1 MTGGNQENLNEK
13 QEDEFTEDDPLRSQD
28 VKEVSQPSVC
38 AKFCHLIKNMTVEAS
53 LLFLIMSSLISMLTT
68 QNLSLEKACR
78 VNLNFSDEIC
88 TSLKLQDVNSQNQYE
103 KETQKLLASV
113 MAKRTYISATIPC
126 VIALLVGAW
135 SDKTGHRKV
144 FLTISIFG
152 QFLITINNMLNVYFF
167 HELSVE
173 VLVFSEAILESF
185 SGGWCVGILTAF
197 SYISAIT
204 SDEDRTYRMGLLNFC
219 MTVGFPV
226 GMGLSGILL
235 KKYGYYGSYGLAG
248 AIHSLNVMYSIFVL
262 KDPKRNKEQKKHDKQ
277 GIRHFFRT
285 FFDFA
290 NVKDTV
296 GVVFKKAPNNRRV
309 RLCILLAVVTVL
321 FGPMYGEVSI
331 LYLSTRYRFNWDEIK
346 FSIFQTYNFVTH
358 TVGTIFSILFFSKY
372 LKWDDS
378 ILGIIS
384 TISKIAGSF
393 VYCFAPNDKIF
404 FIAPLVEILNGT
416 ALLAMRSIF
425 SKMVQPDE
433 LGKMNSVVGLTENL
447 MPLLYVPLYTK
458 VYTSTMEVLP
468 GAVFLMGALMT
479 LPAVGAFIWL
489 FVEHRL
495 SLRKTKSEIENQSP
509 D

>member
-1 MTGGNQENLNEK
+1 MAGQETEEDPEIKPLNSK
-13 QEDEFTEDDPLRSQD
+13 NG
-28 VKEVSQPSVC
+28 
-38 AKFCHLIKNMTVEAS
+38 KFKRKTVVERFIELKNIITVEPVAFIA
-53 LLFLIMSSLISMLTT
+53 LSSSVFAAVTT
-68 QNLSLEKACR
+68 QTLSLEKTCR
-78 VNLNFSDEIC
+78 V
-88 TSLKLQDVNSQNQYE
+88 SLKIDSAICDAIRLQNSQNVTFYE
-103 KETQKLLASV
+103 KQVQQYLADRLAWRSVLQSLL
-113 MAKRTYISATIPC
+113 PC
-126 VIALLVGAW
+126 VILPFIGSW
-135 SDKTGHRKV
+135 CDKTGRRV
-144 FLTISIFG
+144 LPMMVPVVGEILQCLSNIINVIF
-152 QFLITINNMLNVYFF
+152 FDIP
-167 HELSVE
+167 VE
-173 VLVFSEAILESF
+173 VLLFFDAFFPAIC
-185 SGGWCVGILTAF
+185 GGWSGMFLILFIYISNVTTNENRTHRLGLVNFFTYVGIP
-197 SYISAIT
+197 I
-204 SDEDRTYRMGLLNFC
+204 
-219 MTVGFPV
+219 
-226 GMGLSGILL
+226 GLSTSG
-235 KKYGYYGSYGLAG
+235 
-248 AIHSLNVMYSIFVL
+248 VVL
-262 KDPKRNKEQKKHDKQ
+262 KNFGYLTVYTISTILHLVNLWYIKYRLKDVYKPSVNYDKQ